1 MLRSKYIPHPLMIS
15 YPEFMASMSE
25 LALVSVQ
32 TGALL
37 LEVPN
42 KPVDETQSSLNSIY
56 KNDLKLQDKFFF
68 FLDRMDEYLCLTTN
82 LPIYYLSF

>member
-1 MLRSKYIPHPLMIS
+1 MWKELTMLRPKYIQYPLMIS

-42 KPVDETQSSLNSIY
+42 KPVDEETRGSLTSIN
-56 KNDLKLQDKFFF
+56 KK
-68 FLDRMDEYLCLTTN
+68 
-82 LPIYYLSF
+82 